1 MVKKQNNGDPGKTAW
16 KALLYV
22 LRKRNTISSAVLA
35 QLVKEHTQVS
45 PDYALRYLQ
54 RKGVLQRPENG
65 PRGVYVV
72 AHGKGGAYFTDPISV
87 VQVIYGKNVLF
98 GYGTALFLHGLSRY
112 GRLSEYYVVS
122 STKRK
127 RLSMGDFAIR
137 FVKTPLPEEIG
148 ISTICYEGRSVRVTD
163 LERTVIDCIHRPKY
177 AQGWEN
183 VVHALSRVEGANWRR
198 LIEYVKQYR
207 TPSLVAKVGL
217 ILEHFKDQW
226 KVSIAAL
233 DSLRPYLPRTPVKFS
248 RGSGGLLNK
257 DWNIFVPEGVFHE

>member
-1 MVKKQNNGDPGKTAW
+1 MVKRQNNGDPGETAW
-16 KALLYV
+16 KPLLDV
-22 LRKRNTISSAVLA
+22 LQKRNTISSAVLA
-35 QLVKEHTQVS
+35 PLVKEHAHVS

-54 RKGVLQRPENG
+54 RKGVLQQPETG

-72 AHGKGGAYFTDPISV
+72 AHGKGGAYVADPIGT
-87 VQVIYGKNVLF
+87 VQVLYGENVLF

-112 GRLSEYYVVS
+112 ARLSEYYVVS
-122 STKRK
+122 SAKRK
-127 RLSMGDFAIR
+127 RRAMGDFVIR

-148 ISTICYEGRSVRVTD
+148 ISTIRHGRRSVRVTD

-183 VVHALSRVEGANWRR
+183 VVHALNRVEGANGRR
-198 LIEYVKQYR
+198 LIEYAKQYR
-207 TPSLVAKVGL
+207 TPSLVAKIGL
-217 ILEHFKDQW
+217 ILEHFGDRW
-226 KVSIAAL
+226 KISGAAL

-248 RGSGGLLNK
+248 RGSGGFINR